1 MAETID
7 DIHYT
12 NSNHDINLH
21 QDFHGFVE
29 GDRDRIGQVL
39 INFIA
44 NAIKYSPENKA
55 IDVRIEE
62 ADHNFIAVSIND
74 FGIGIEEKD
83 HEKIFDRFYRV
94 GGKNEQTYPGFGIGL
109 FIAKSIIER
118 HQGFILSLIHI

>member
-83 HEKIFDRFYRV
+83 HEKYL
-94 GGKNEQTYPGFGIGL
+94 TA
-109 FIAKSIIER
+109 FIE
-118 HQGFILSLIHI
+118 